1 MKMNKKKIIGIILVA
16 VILLAAVFMINNGK
30 AVGVELAAVEKGN
43 LAEYV
48 EELGLVVS
56 ENKGNVF
63 SPTSGKVSEV
73 LVKIGDQVE
82 KGTVLVKIDSEEL
95 TRQIMELEAQKS
107 VVRSQ
112 YNEASKATDARE
124 IEKLEL
130 QLTTQERKVQEAQRK
145 RDNSKSLYDEGAIS
159 NEDYQAT
166 ITALETET
174 ALLEGIKLDL
184 ELLRKPISKNIAS
197 QYEAQLKQL
206 DIQMESLRSKGQD
219 FVITSPLEGTV
230 MTKDVEVGTY
240 LQPGMQ
246 VVEIGDQEALYI
258 ESDVLMGDIGNVKV
272 GAVVEISHNDLSIEG
287 IKGTVRKIHPQA
299 MSKISDL
306 GIEQKRVKVEINIED
321 SLEGLRPGYDL
332 DVKIIINSR
341 KNVLLVPENAV
352 FEKEEKDFVFVNE
365 NGKAVL
371 REINK
376 GIESTK
382 QIEVISGLKEGEMV
396 IMSPDKSLEEGL
408 AIKQL

>member
-1 MKMNKKKIIGIILVA
+1 ML
-16 VILLAAVFMINNGK
+16 F
-30 AVGVELAAVEKGN
+30 
-43 LAEYV
+43 
-48 EELGLVVS
+48 
-56 ENKGNVF
+56 
-63 SPTSGKVSEV
+63 
-73 LVKIGDQVE
+73 
-82 KGTVLVKIDSEEL
+82 
-95 TRQIMELEAQKS
+95 
-107 VVRSQ
+107 RS
-112 YNEASKATDARE
+112 
-124 IEKLEL
+124 
-130 QLTTQERKVQEAQRK
+130 
-145 RDNSKSLYDEGAIS
+145 
-159 NEDYQAT
+159 
-166 ITALETET
+166 
-174 ALLEGIKLDL
+174 
-184 ELLRKPISKNIAS
+184 
-197 QYEAQLKQL
+197 
-206 DIQMESLRSKGQD
+206 
-219 FVITSPLEGTV
+219 
-230 MTKDVEVGTY
+230 
-240 LQPGMQ
+240 
-246 VVEIGDQEALYI
+246 
-258 ESDVLMGDIGNVKV
+258 
-272 GAVVEISHNDLSIEG
+272 VVEISHNDLSIEG

>member
-1 MKMNKKKIIGIILVA
+1 MNKKKIIGSILVA
-16 VILLAAVFMINNGK
+16 VVLVSAVFMINSGK
-30 AVGVELAAVEKGN
+30 AVEVELATVEKGN

-73 LVKIGDQVE
+73 LVKVGDQVE

-107 VVRSQ
+107 VVQSQ
-112 YNEASKATDARE
+112 YNEAIKAVDARE

-145 RDNSKSLYDEGAIS
+145 RDNSKSLYEEGAIS
-159 NEDYQAT
+159 NEDYQAAV
-166 ITALETET
+166 TALETET

-184 ELLRKPISKNIAS
+184 ELLRKPISTNIAS
-197 QYEAQLKQL
+197 QYEAQLRQL

-230 MTKDVEVGTY
+230 MTKVVEVGTY

-246 VVEIGDQEALYI
+246 VVEIGDKEALYI
-258 ESDVLMGDIGNVKV
+258 ESDVLVGDIGKIKV
-272 GAVVEISHNDLSIEG
+272 GAVVEISHKDLGIEE
-287 IKGTVRKIHPQA
+287 IKGIVRKIHPQA

-306 GIEQKRVKVEINIED
+306 GIEQKRVKVEIDIED
-321 SLEGLRPGYDL
+321 SIEGLRPGYDL
-332 DVKIIINSR
+332 DVKIIIKSR
-341 KNVLLVPENAV
+341 ENALLIPENAV
-352 FEKEEKDFVFVNE
+352 FQQNDKDFVFVNE
-365 NGKAVL
+365 NNKAVL

-376 GIESTK
+376 GIESK
-382 QIEVISGLKEGEMV
+382 KLIEVISGLEEGEEV
-396 IMSPDKSLEEGL
+396 IVSPDERLEEGL